1 MGGILGF
8 LGISGHDRENE
19 LFVREYEHELCFST
33 RREQWADSGSCRPT
47 QGVKCSGKS
56 AVLATLHT
64 PSAKLLKGSKW
75 LCLSQSGKKIAR
87 FRSLRQAARAPV
99 KYCAVGW

>member
-1 MGGILGF
+1 MGEDLGF
-8 LGISGHDRENE
+8 FGIFGHHPENE

-33 RREQWADSGSCRPT
+33 RREQWADSGICRPT

-64 PSAKLLKGSKW
+64 PSAKLLKGLKW
-75 LCLSQSGKKIAR
+75 LCLSKSVNKIAL
-87 FRSLRQAARAPV
+87 FRSLRQAASS
-99 KYCAVGW
+99 W